1 MCFSTVLVLV
11 SDIPLY
17 LWLVWFGTGSCF
29 WICLC
34 TYGWSGSALITI
46 PRISPV
52 LTATSV
58 RHGCSF
64 PDIPLYLD
72 TFWFGTHATFRNITC
87 THGHFGS
94 ALAPLSGILPVL
106 IATSVRHSRHFPESH
121 LYSTAFWFGTDAH
134 FRIFPCTHIR
144 FCSALVPFS
153 RISPVLMTILFGTG
167 FHFRIC
173 PVPYSCSDH
182 SSFGISTAKAIQ
194 YYTLFVIRKSERNVL
209 FSYHRRKGSRDPQVQ
224 KSLRFTGS
232 SRLQMSGLRISLSS
246 PASLLSLFYFTVTF
260 TGTSAQS
267 A

>member
-1 MCFSTVLVLV
+1 MAGLVRHWFLFL
-11 SDIPLY
+11 DMPLY
-17 LWLVWFGTGSCF
+17 LWLVWFGTDHNSQD
-29 WICLC
+29 ITC
-34 TYGWSGSALITI
+34 THSHFGSARMPLSG
-46 PRISPV
+46 ISPV

-58 RHGCSF
+58 RH
-64 PDIPLYLD
+64 
-72 TFWFGTHATFRNITC
+72 
-87 THGHFGS
+87 
-94 ALAPLSGILPVL
+94 
-106 IATSVRHSRHFPESH
+106 SRHFPEYH

-153 RISPVLMTILFGTG
+153 RISPVPMTILFGTG

-173 PVPYSCSDH
+173 PVPYSCGDH
-182 SSFGISTAKAIQ
+182 SSFGISTAKATQ
-194 YYTLFVIRKSERNVL
+194 YCTLFAIRKSERNVL
-209 FSYHRRKGSRDPQVQ
+209 FSYHKRKGSRDPQVQ
-224 KSLRFTGS
+224 KSLRFTRS